1 MIEAVLF
8 DMDGVLVDS
17 EELIFLAAKQMFA
30 EHDIKV
36 TRDDFKPFIGTG
48 EDSYLGN
55 VAKKYGY
62 EMDVARDKARTY
74 RIYEQLAPGRLE
86 LLPGVND
93 FINRCKKRQLKLA
106 VATSADLEKMNVN
119 LQVTRLKSGIFDAT
133 VNGLEVNNKKPHPEI
148 YLKAAEK
155 LLVKPSAC
163 LVVEDAVSGVEAAKA
178 AGAKCLAVATSF
190 SRDDLLKA
198 DWIVENLTEAPED
211 ALIW

>member
-1 MIEAVLF
+1 
-8 DMDGVLVDS
+8 
-17 EELIFLAAKQMFA
+17 
-30 EHDIKV
+30 
-36 TRDDFKPFIGTG
+36 
-48 EDSYLGN
+48 
-55 VAKKYGY
+55 
-62 EMDVARDKARTY
+62 
-74 RIYEQLAPGRLE
+74 
-86 LLPGVND
+86 
-93 FINRCKKRQLKLA
+93 
-106 VATSADLEKMNVN
+106 MNVN